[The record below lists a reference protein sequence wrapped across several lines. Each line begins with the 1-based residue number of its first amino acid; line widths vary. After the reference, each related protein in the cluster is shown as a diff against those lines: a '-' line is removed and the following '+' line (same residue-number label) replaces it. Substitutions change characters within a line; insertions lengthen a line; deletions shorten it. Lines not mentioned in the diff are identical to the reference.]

1 MLLSTDHYDIIFLVV
16 NMIIFKFHFESNK
29 IILNFHV
36 EGFYYCLLYF
46 SMAKNISIY
55 LNE

>member
-46 SMAKNISIY
+46 SMAKK
-55 LNE
+55 